1 MFSGVKLNKA
11 RRDHEHEDRE
21 AVLPG
26 ALKGYVYRPQGWLSP
41 VVLVD
46 GRMEGVWRHERRG
59 DRLSVEIEPFAHQ
72 PDWVRRAEEEAER
85 LARFVGGELELS
97 GRTREEERQS
107 PAGAEEPRTGLV
119 PASERRTNPAV
130 FAASGSATIDGRHC
144 TLKKRNAM
152 AERPDAANPATGS
165 VRYVDPEGLNKNPAF
180 TNVVV
185 VEGPARTVYVGG
197 QDSVDASGNIVGKGD
212 LAAQTEQVL
221 ANVRAALAAGGAGP
235 EHVIKWNL
243 LVVEGLSLQEGFS
256 AFQRAWVATPNP
268 PAITMA
274 YVAGLA
280 NPEFL
285 VEMDAIAVVP
295 L

>member
-1 MFSGVKLNKA
+1 MFSGVKLNIA

-26 ALKGYVYRPQGWLSP
+26 ALKGHVYCPQGWLSP

-59 DRLSVEIEPFAHQ
+59 DRLSVEIEPFARQ
-72 PDWVRRAEEEAER
+72 PDWVRRAAEDDER
-85 LARFVGGELELS
+85 LACFVGGELELS

-107 PAGAEEPRTGLV
+107 RAGAEEPRTGLV

-130 FAASGSATIDGRHC
+130 FTASGSATINGRHC
-144 TLKKRNAM
+144 TLEKRDAM

-197 QDSVDASGNIVGKGD
+197 QDSVDASGDIVGKGD
-212 LAAQTEQVL
+212 VAAQTEQVL

-235 EHVIKWNL
+235 EVRTIHIAGTRANSLRYAKPTPM
-243 LVVEGLSLQEGFS
+243 EGQCRRSSSYSPGKSSSTTL
-256 AFQRAWVATPNP
+256 TPGAP
-268 PAITMA
+268 GPA
-274 YVAGLA
+274 Y
-280 NPEFL
+280 
-285 VEMDAIAVVP
+285 
-295 L
+295 